1 MVHKEIQKTMDL
13 IVEDA
18 GMHHTNMVR
27 GVVAGLQK
35 ILKQEKYHT
44 ENVTIIPV
52 PINHVAN
59 AVQSNQKKLG
69 IQLQRMQAMTK
80 TIQMQYAASLQH
92 NHQ

>member
-1 MVHKEIQKTMDL
+1 MEDTGVHYANT
-13 IVEDA
+13 VR
-18 GMHHTNMVR
+18 NM
-27 GVVAGLQK
+27 VAGLQEV
-35 ILKQEKYHT
+35 LQQQQAPT
-44 ENVTIIPV
+44 ENPMIIPEPV
-52 PINHVAN
+52 DHVAN